1 MKVSQ
6 LIKVLQEQNKP
17 DDEILVLWWE
27 KHHFDFPEDYEIKLT
42 DEGWMKISKEFD
54 SWDNAGEEIGEWI
67 ADASVEHAEIN
78 ALPID
83 GGGNPDTPPL

>member
-27 KHHFDFPEDYEIKLT
+27 KHHFDYSDDDEMKLT
-42 DEGWMKISKEFD
+42 DEAWAKISNEFD

-67 ADASVEHAEIN
+67 ADAVSEHAELN
-78 ALPID
+78 TD
-83 GGGNPDTPPL
+83 EFDKTT